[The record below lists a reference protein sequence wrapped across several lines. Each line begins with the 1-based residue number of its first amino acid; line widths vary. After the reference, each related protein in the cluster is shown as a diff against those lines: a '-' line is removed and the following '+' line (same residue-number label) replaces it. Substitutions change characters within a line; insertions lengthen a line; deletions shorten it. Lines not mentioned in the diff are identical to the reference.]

1 MPPKPVK
8 VLLLSADPAWVAAFR
23 EQLPTSIPG
32 PVELV
37 CVEALPAA
45 LAQLV
50 CKERVEAVF
59 LDLALP
65 GSQALGVFTALREEV
80 PHVSV
85 IVLSGSERE
94 ALALEAIQQGAQDW
108 LLPGECQS
116 RTLARVLR
124 QAQERKRAQDELRE
138 RREFSRLISQN
149 VTDLILVLD
158 KEGRR
163 VYHSPSYKC
172 LLENPDAVKGTA
184 TFEEIHPEDR
194 AQVQQVL
201 RDTLATGVGQRMEYR
216 FLLKDGRVRCIESQT
231 NVIKDR
237 HGRPFKMVVVS
248 RDITERKQAEQA
260 LRESEQR
267 FKRLL
272 DSTTD
277 YIFTVKVEA
286 GRSVGTTHGQGCEA
300 LTGYRPEDFQQS
312 PQLWLGMVPDE
323 DRPMVLAQV
332 TRLLQGENLPP
343 LEHRLIRKGGA
354 LRWIRNTSVPRKDEA
369 GRVIAYDGLISDI
382 TERKVAEERL
392 KHAYVELARGETEL
406 RKTLEDLNASHEALK
421 ATQLQLIMAEKFESI
436 GTLAAGVAHEVKNP
450 LQTILMGLAYLVNNV
465 PKDNENLQI
474 VVADMRDAVKRAD
487 TIVRE
492 LLTLSASTHITMRDE
507 DFNVLMERS
516 LWLVNYE
523 INAARI
529 NAVRELA
536 PSLPPVRMDKSRLEQ
551 VFINLF
557 INAIQAMPGGG
568 TLTVRTREGRW
579 AEGQY
584 RPDKNGTQLRPGDPV
599 VFVEVQDTGI
609 GIPDKNLTKLFDPFF
624 TTKPV
629 GSGSGLGLSVAK
641 QIIEL
646 HGGFIDIRN
655 APHGGALVTIILKAQ
670 PATIP

>member
-1 MPPKPVK
+1 MPPKPIK
-8 VLLLSADPAWVAAFR
+8 VLLLTADPAWVAAFR
-23 EQLPTSIPG
+23 EHLPAASPA
-32 PVELV
+32 PAEVV
-37 CVEALPAA
+37 CVDKLPAA
-45 LAQLV
+45 LAQLD
-50 CKERVEAVF
+50 CKERMEAVF

-65 GSQALGVFTALREEV
+65 GSKGLEAFTALREQV
-80 PHVSV
+80 PHASI
-85 IVLSGSERE
+85 IVLGGADRE
-94 ALALEAIQQGAQDW
+94 ALAQEAIQQGAQDW
-108 LLPGECQS
+108 LLPVEVQA
-116 RTLARVLR
+116 RMLARVLR
-124 QAQERKRAQDELRE
+124 QAQERKRAQEELRE

-184 TFEEIHPEDR
+184 IFDEIHTEDR
-194 AQVQQVL
+194 GHVQQVW
-201 RDTLATGVGQRMEYR
+201 RDTLATGVGQRLEYR
-216 FLLKDGRVRCIESQT
+216 FLLKDERVRCIESQT

-267 FKRLL
+267 FKRLI

-286 GRSVGTTHGQGCEA
+286 GHSVATTHGQGCEA
-300 LTGYRPEDFQQS
+300 LTGYRPEDFQQN
-312 PQLWLGMVPDE
+312 PQLWIGMVPDE

-332 TRLLQGENLPP
+332 ARLLQGESPSP
-343 LEHRLIRKGGA
+343 IEHRLIRKGGTV
-354 LRWIRNTSVPRKDEA
+354 RWIRNTSVPRKDEE
-369 GRVIAYDGLISDI
+369 GHVIAYDGLISDI
-382 TERKVAEERL
+382 TDRKVAEERL
-392 KHAYVELARGETEL
+392 KHAYVELTRSETEL

-450 LQTILMGLAYLVNNV
+450 LQTILMGLAYIGNNV
-465 PKDNENLQI
+465 PKDNENLHI
-474 VVADMRDAVKRAD
+474 AVTDMRDAVKRAD

-507 DFNVLMERS
+507 DFNALVERS

-529 NAVRELA
+529 IAVRELA

-557 INAIQAMPGGG
+557 INSIQAMPDGG
-568 TLTVRTREGRW
+568 TLTVRTRGGWW
-579 AEGQY
+579 AEGHY

-609 GIPDKNLTKLFDPFF
+609 GIPAKNLTKLFDPFF

-646 HGGFIDIRN
+646 HGGVIDIRN
-655 APHGGALVTIILKAQ
+655 APQGGVLVTIILKAQ
-670 PATIP
+670 PSTTP